1 MRIAICDDNA
11 LDRALIMDLLQ
22 QYLEDRSIR
31 CELTGYEDGVTL
43 ICDMEDGLWFDA
55 VFLDIY
61 MRGLL
66 GIEVARSTKKFAVD
80 SYEVSAFGYLLKP
93 HSAEKIY
100 KLMDRLTH
108 DFDISAYQVQQWN
121 RLILIPY
128 NDIQYVESSNSKC
141 ILHSKGGATYNIY
154 KRLDTIEQELNDPR
168 FLRSHQSFLVNM
180 DYIRQADKHFEL
192 LTGDI
197 VSIRQRDLKAI
208 RQQYLD
214 YIEKKSASDSDMKSK
229 ALPQGG

>member
-66 GIEVARSTKKFAVD
+66 GIEVARRLRSLH
-80 SYEVSAFGYLLKP
+80 LLQTP
-93 HSAEKIY
+93 
-100 KLMDRLTH
+100 
-108 DFDISAYQVQQWN
+108 
-121 RLILIPY
+121 
-128 NDIQYVESSNSKC
+128 
-141 ILHSKGGATYNIY
+141 
-154 KRLDTIEQELNDPR
+154 KRLEIYVSGFSLTVAIDCR
-168 FLRSHQSFLVNM
+168 FFIL
-180 DYIRQADKHFEL
+180 
-192 LTGDI
+192 
-197 VSIRQRDLKAI
+197 
-208 RQQYLD
+208 
-214 YIEKKSASDSDMKSK
+214 
-229 ALPQGG
+229 